1 MKRYFINLS
10 RNVLISIILFL
21 YTMIELEALRSENTK
36 LKYRLG
42 ILTRATEEAKKGN
55 KPKMNEPSIRI
66 DEKRFMPN
74 CLTILE
80 LNFKSAMRQ
89 AFPDLP
95 EAPCPI
101 ADSKVK
107 NADYQF
113 NGAMAISGLLK
124 ASGVKMIPREV
135 ATNIV
140 KFVKLSKDDK
150 DSIIQNVDIAGP
162 GFVNIILD
170 QNYVCNQVLSL
181 LKNDIRPPG
190 NMSSPNKNKKQRV
203 VVDFSSPNIA
213 KEMHVGHL
221 RSTIIGNANL
231 K

>member
-1 MKRYFINLS
+1 M
-10 RNVLISIILFL
+10 
-21 YTMIELEALRSENTK
+21 
-36 LKYRLG
+36 KYRLG
-42 ILTRATEEAKKGN
+42 ILTRATEEVKRGS
-55 KPKMNEPSIRI
+55 KPTMSAPSIEI

-80 LNFKSAMRQ
+80 HEFKAAMQ
-89 AFPDLP
+89 KAFPDLP

-135 ATNIV
+135 ATSIV
-140 KFVKLSKDDK
+140 KYIKLSKDSK
-150 DSIIQNVDIAGP
+150 DSIIQSVEIAGP
-162 GFVNIILD
+162 GFVNIIVD

-190 NMSSPNKNKKQRV
+190 NMISQNKNKKQRV

-221 RSTIIGNANL
+221 RSTIIGILELIN
-231 K
+231 

>member
-1 MKRYFINLS
+1 MFYL
-10 RNVLISIILFL
+10 LL
-21 YTMIELEALRSENTK
+21 ELELLRNENTK

-42 ILTRATEEAKKGN
+42 ILTRATDEANKRG
-55 KPKMNEPSIRI
+55 KPKMSEQNISI
-66 DEKRFMPN
+66 DENKFMPN

-80 LNFKSAMRQ
+80 HEFKSAMQQ

-113 NGAMAISGLLK
+113 NGAMAISGQLK
-124 ASGVKMIPREV
+124 ANGVKTNPREV
-135 ATNIV
+135 ATSIV
-140 KFVKLSKDDK
+140 KFVKLSKDNK
-150 DSIIQNVDIAGP
+150 ESIIQSVEIAGP
-162 GFVNIILD
+162 GFVNITLD
-170 QNYVCNQVLSL
+170 QTYVRNQVLSL

-190 NMSSPNKNKKQRV
+190 NMSAQSKQKKQRI

-221 RSTIIGNANL
+221 RSTIIGKRTML
-231 K
+231 